1 MRGACPAKSFERT
14 TRRQACEMETAEYA
28 PGRLVDVF
36 GEPAQPAV
44 LLWHGAQT
52 DARPAARTLAEL
64 IADHGVGVVVPDWNS
79 HAGDRGRADLLQSV
93 QFARERVADP
103 DGLVLAGWSL
113 GGVAAAGLTVHAR
126 QHDVRFAHTV
136 CLAGAFMVCD
146 PISGDDVAAALS
158 GADPAPFT
166 LLHGV
171 ADDVVPVTASR
182 DFARALE
189 EHGWPVELIE
199 LAADHGSIAGATY
212 DAAADRYS
220 AAADADTTA
229 VAAGVAVRIAALSS
243 R

>member
-1 MRGACPAKSFERT
+1 
-14 TRRQACEMETAEYA
+14 METAEYA

-52 DARPAARTLAEL
+52 DARAAVRTLAEL
-64 IADHGVGVVVPDWNS
+64 IAGHGVGVVVPDWNS

-126 QHDVRFAHTV
+126 QHGVRFAHTV

-146 PISGDDVAAALS
+146 PISGDDV
-158 GADPAPFT
+158 
-166 LLHGV
+166 
-171 ADDVVPVTASR
+171 VPVNGEPR
-182 DFARALE
+182 LRPGARRA
-189 EHGWPVELIE
+189 W
-199 LAADHGSIAGATY
+199 LAGRIGRVGCRPRV
-212 DAAADRYS
+212 DRRGH
-220 AAADADTTA
+220 
-229 VAAGVAVRIAALSS
+229 V
-243 R
+243 